1 MKDSLG
7 REPRWNADR
16 CAPGAPGAAV
26 AVSHGRIFIAS
37 VGVSPPNLFRS
48 FPFVIAGRRPGNP
61 CGSCARPA
69 LPPALCLLK
78 LGIARVQRRAAR
90 TARYCERH
98 KWREAIQ
105 SEALPWIASSL
116 SLLAMTSDLT
126 SPPVPLFPAA
136 GHPSPPRGDYLEG

>member
-69 LPPALCLLK
+69 LPPALCLLNFDMDHRIK
-78 LGIARVQRRAAR
+78 SGGDESESGLTVAFHSSGAKAR
-90 TARYCERH
+90 
-98 KWREAIQ
+98 RENG
-105 SEALPWIASSL
+105 
-116 SLLAMTSDLT
+116 SLLRAPQVARSN
-126 SPPVPLFPAA
+126 PV
-136 GHPSPPRGDYLEG
+136 